1 MSAGQPDL
9 AALTEELRRLHA
21 AVTELEQQAQEARR
35 SERRLSARDAVTSA
49 LAESSSLADAAPH
62 ILRAIC
68 ETLEWH
74 MGALWVVE
82 QGVLRSIEVWHTPHA
97 GIPRFEGTTHAHTFA
112 RGEGLPGRVWATGQA
127 AWIHDVTTDENFPR
141 AAVAA
146 AEGLHSAL
154 GFPIA
159 VAGEVVGVME
169 FFSAHIREPDHEL
182 LAMLAA
188 LGSQIGQFI
197 ERKHAEEILDRFF
210 TLSLDMLCISG
221 FDGRF
226 RRLNPAWQRT
236 LGYTVEELT
245 ASPFLDFV
253 HPDDRA
259 ATIAE
264 MQKLFTGEQTVSFE
278 NRYRARDGSYRWLL
292 WTSTPFARDQLLYA
306 AARDITER
314 KASEEK
320 IQRLKEAAE
329 AASRA
334 KSDFLARMSHEMRT
348 PLTAIIGMGDVLG
361 RTSLSREQR
370 EYIATLQRAGGHL
383 LALINDLLDLSKTE
397 SGHFKLESVAFS
409 LADVLEK
416 TREIAAVAAHAKGI
430 TLRSEVAPDVPP
442 LLTGDPDRLRQVLIN
457 LVSNAVKFTAQ
468 GEVVVRVRR
477 APDERDA
484 RVLQFSVSDTGIGI
498 PDEKRDVIFEAFA
511 QAEHSTSREYGG
523 TGLGLAIVKRFVELM
538 GGRIWVESEVGAGST
553 FYFTM
558 RFGERGKPEH
568 SIDEAPQTEDSS
580 KPVGR
585 SRRALR
591 ILVAED
597 SEDTRFLLET
607 YLRDSGHQVDFVDNG
622 EAAMEKFRSGSYD
635 LVLMDVQMPVLD
647 GYSATRG
654 IRAWEAESKREPTPI
669 VALTAYAAE
678 TERVKAAAAGC
689 NSCLTKPILFD
700 PFMAAVE
707 QYAGARKSPARPEID
722 ARLRALRPGY
732 LDSRRRDVET
742 LRTAL
747 AAGDYEV
754 VRLMGHKMAGTG
766 AAYGFP
772 QITEIGGVLEMAAT
786 ERDSAAIQAVIAEL
800 AEFLRHSGKPAN
812 SGI

>member
-9 AALTEELRRLHA
+9 AAVTEEMRRLHA
-21 AVTELEQQAQEARR
+21 AVAELEQQAQEARR

-82 QGVLRSIEVWHTPHA
+82 QGVLRSIEVWHMPHA
-97 GIPRFEGTTHAHTFA
+97 GIPRFEVATHAHTFA
-112 RGEGLPGRVWATGQA
+112 RGEGLPGRVWATAQA
-127 AWIHDVTTDENFPR
+127 AWIHDVTTDPNFPR

-146 AEGLHSAL
+146 TEGLRSAL

-159 VAGEVVGVME
+159 VGGEVAGVME
-169 FFSAHIREPDHEL
+169 FFSAEIREPDQEL

-210 TLSLDMLCISG
+210 TLSLDMLCIAG

-259 ATIAE
+259 ATVAE
-264 MQKLFTGEQTVSFE
+264 VEKLLAGAETASFE

-348 PLTAIIGMGDVLG
+348 PLTAIIGMGDVLS
-361 RTSLSREQR
+361 RTSLTTEQR
-370 EYIATLQRAGGHL
+370 QYIATQQRAGGHL
-383 LALINDLLDLSKTE
+383 LALINDLLDISKTE
-397 SGHFKLESVAFS
+397 SGHFNLETVEFN

-416 TREIAAVAAHAKGI
+416 TREIAAVAARAKGI
-430 TLRSEVAPDVPP
+430 TLRSEVGPDVPR
-442 LLTGDPDRLRQVLIN
+442 LLTGDPNRLRQVLIN

-477 APDERDA
+477 DPEAGDA
-484 RVLQFSVSDTGIGI
+484 SALQFSVSDTGIGI
-498 PDEKRDVIFEAFA
+498 PEEKRDVIFEAFA
-511 QAEHSTSREYGG
+511 QADHSTSREYGG

-538 GGRIWVESEVGAGST
+538 GGRIWVESKVGAGST
-553 FYFTM
+553 FHFTL
-558 RFGERGKPEH
+558 RFGERGVPE
-568 SIDEAPQTEDSS
+568 SRMDEAPHAEASG
-580 KPVGR
+580 KPAIR

-607 YLRDSGHQVDFVDNG
+607 YLRESGHHVDFADNG
-622 EAAMEKFRSGSYD
+622 EAAVEKFRSGSYD
-635 LVLMDVQMPVLD
+635 LVLMDVQMPQLD
-647 GYSATRG
+647 GYSATRR
-654 IRAWEAESKREPTPI
+654 IRAWELECERAPAPI

-678 TERVKAAAAGC
+678 TERAKAAAAGC
-689 NSCLTKPILFD
+689 NSCLTKPILFE
-700 PFMAAVE
+700 PFMNAIEEYGGV
-707 QYAGARKSPARPEID
+707 RRSPASPELEGK
-722 ARLRALRPGY
+722 LRALQPAY
-732 LDSRRRDVET
+732 LESRRRDVET
-742 LRTAL
+742 LRSAL
-747 AAGDYEV
+747 AAGDYEAV
-754 VRLMGHKMAGTG
+754 GALGHRMAGTG
-766 AAYGFP
+766 GAYGFP
-772 QITEIGGVLEMAAT
+772 RISGIGESLET
-786 ERDSAAIQAVIAEL
+786 AAIEKDTVAIRARIAEL
-800 AEFLRHSGKPAN
+800 QEFLAPGCGTS
-812 SGI
+812 

>member
-9 AALTEELRRLHA
+9 AAMTEELRRLHA
-21 AVTELEQQAQEARR
+21 AVVEMEQQAQEARR

-82 QGVLRSIEVWHTPHA
+82 QGVLRSIEVWHMPHA
-97 GIPRFEGTTHAHTFA
+97 GIPRFEVTTHGHTFA

-127 AWIHDVTTDENFPR
+127 AWIHDVTTDPNFPR

-146 AEGLHSAL
+146 AEGLRSAL

-259 ATIAE
+259 STIAE

-278 NRYRARDGSYRWLL
+278 NRYRARDGLYHWML
-292 WTSTPFARDQLLYA
+292 WTATPYARDQLIYA

-361 RTSLSREQR
+361 RTSLTPEQR

-397 SGHFKLESVAFS
+397 SGHFKLASVAFS

-430 TLRSEVAPDVPP
+430 TLRSEVAADVPP

-484 RVLQFSVSDTGIGI
+484 GVLQFSVSDTGIGI

-538 GGRIWVESEVGAGST
+538 GGRIWVESTMGAGST
-553 FYFTM
+553 FYFTL
-558 RFGERGKPEH
+558 RFGERDAPERR
-568 SIDEAPQTEDSS
+568 IDEAPPADAGDRPANRQS
-580 KPVGR
+580 
-585 SRRALR
+585 RALR

-597 SEDTRFLLET
+597 SGDTRFLLET
-607 YLRDSGHQVDFVDNG
+607 YLRNSGHHVDFAENG
-622 EAAMEKFRSGSYD
+622 EAAVEKVHTASYD
-635 LVLMDVQMPVLD
+635 LVFMDVQMPLLD
-647 GYSATRG
+647 GYSATRQ
-654 IRAWEAESKREPTPI
+654 IRAWEVKSKREPIPI

-678 TERVKAAAAGC
+678 TERAKAAAAGC
-689 NSCLTKPILFD
+689 TSCLAKPILFD
-700 PFMAAVE
+700 RFMNAVE
-707 QYAGARKSPARPEID
+707 EYAGARKSAASPEID
-722 ARLRALRPGY
+722 AKLRALRPGY
-732 LDSRRRDVET
+732 LESRGRDVET

-747 AAGDYEV
+747 AAGDFEA
-754 VRLMGHKMAGTG
+754 VRVMGHKMAGTG

-772 QITEIGGVLEMAAT
+772 RITEIGGLLEMAAI
-786 ERDSAAIQAVIAEL
+786 EEDAAVVRTRIADL
-800 AEFLRHSGKPAN
+800 AEFLAHSGAP
-812 SGI
+812 